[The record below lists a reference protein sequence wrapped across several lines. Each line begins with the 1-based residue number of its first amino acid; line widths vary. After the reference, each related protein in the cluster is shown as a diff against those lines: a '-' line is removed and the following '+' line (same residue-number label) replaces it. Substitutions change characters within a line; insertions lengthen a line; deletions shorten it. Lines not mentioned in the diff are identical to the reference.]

1 VSAEFSTELE
11 DEMES
16 YKKLDYFSQRWASW
30 VDTTHGTVVAVARLE
45 AGELTLSPHS
55 ERESNA

>member
-1 VSAEFSTELE
+1 MELE